1 MGLDRL
7 GPSGVHHQSTS
18 RRDALRSP
26 CRFFSASRRS
36 FDPRVGLVGRRGFGR
51 RASATSRSRSRA
63 RAAPRFCA
71 WLRRSVAVTAVPV
84 ARCTSRTALSV
95 LLRCW
100 PPGPLP
106 VKKVSSHSASSAAS
120 GSASARRAAAPRAD
134 GSPSRASPSAAI
146 NSADGSSG
154 TIYFF
159 NFLFYFFN
167 FYYIL
172 PLLLFFFLRRHPA
185 GLAGPVPA
193 RPGDR
198 RPRPDRSLRLL
209 RLRAGTQLYARPAP
223 HQHLR
228 ARYRFVSYDYVADPA
243 FDEIDDPNHLTP
255 RDRTEHQVDASWR
268 YREDA
273 WAFGAGLDY
282 TRRHY
287 TTLQSRNARTGG
299 TPDPLTGERNPD
311 QELSIVEP
319 SAELDLTRLEGR
331 LDLSFRYGVQLQND
345 PYQGYYS
352 STTHHPRVQ
361 VKLAATPRLALQAAL
376 EGWYEI
382 YGADGST
389 RLDAGDTTRVD
400 LRTKLGGEVA
410 YRLGGGLSAR
420 AEASWLKRSTNYRD
434 YVPPP
439 AGTSAYDI
447 RFDYTN
453 LTVLGGLEYKL

>member
-1 MGLDRL
+1 MKPILLAALAALAALPAGAAEPPEERPYALDLTAATFGGAFDGLGVRRDSGSMAVLELSAKPEVRGDRWRLEAPFRVAHRETFGADLSETTGGLDVEPWYQASKRL
-7 GPSGVHHQSTS
+7 
-18 RRDALRSP
+18 RI
-26 CRFFSASRRS
+26 
-36 FDPRVGLVGRRGFGR
+36 GLEAGAFG
-51 RASATSRSRSRA
+51 
-63 RAAPRFCA
+63 
-71 WLRRSVAVTAVPV
+71 
-84 ARCTSRTALSV
+84 
-95 LLRCW
+95 
-100 PPGPLP
+100 
-106 VKKVSSHSASSAAS
+106 
-120 GSASARRAAAPRAD
+120 
-134 GSPSRASPSAAI
+134 AI
-146 NSADGSSG
+146 
-154 TIYFF
+154 
-159 NFLFYFFN
+159 
-167 FYYIL
+167 
-172 PLLLFFFLRRHPA
+172 
-185 GLAGPVPA
+185 
-193 RPGDR
+193 
-198 RPRPDRSLRLL
+198 RPDWPDLYQRDPATGALAPTDRYGYFAW
-209 RLRAGTQLYARPAP
+209 RAGTQLYARPAP